1 MTKSTRAQSKG
12 LLRNLEERELDYGP
26 CACGS
31 SDWIDDHHII
41 CCGNTKCAYDQ
52 PVIGAHHWDAVM
64 DALRAQL
71 PPEPEGESDP
81 IWEMQKE
88 DAYAKFE
95 EWFGNPVPPQV
106 ISDDVAKPDG
116 EGLTLQFMEKWCD
129 LEEHGFE
136 MDDTCNWCFG
146 NGMEGGEYP
155 APSCESCNGTGYVKS
170 SVVLVSDLLSL
181 FQSAPVDGEGLRE
194 SALALYEAGRW
205 ELVGGTGDQYKL
217 WENLR
222 DTLGLP
228 EGYATKKGIH
238 PAQSESDPTDQ
249 RIEDASSTEKEG
261 GDWDWYNREVNE
273 YSDPAEY
280 HPATMMVIDV
290 NKAKSLIRMALVAV
304 RHTIPTPQWIYVP
317 SVVRNHLFNALRQIT
332 PPKTDLLYASTQLE
346 QAINLLDRSFPPA
359 QPESSTEKGI
369 RYEDL
374 PSSPYRNLQKR

>member
-1 MTKSTRAQSKG
+1 MSDQSG
-12 LLRNLEERELDYGP
+12 DTPNT
-26 CACGS
+26 
-31 SDWIDDHHII
+31 HHLK
-41 CCGNTKCAYDQ
+41 T
-52 PVIGAHHWDAVM
+52 W
-64 DALRAQL
+64 
-71 PPEPEGESDP
+71 PE
-81 IWEMQKE
+81 
-88 DAYAKFE
+88 YF
-95 EWFGNPVPPQV
+95 
-106 ISDDVAKPDG
+106 KPDG

-181 FQSAPVDGEGLRE
+181 FQSL
-194 SALALYEAGRW
+194 
-205 ELVGGTGDQYKL
+205 
-217 WENLR
+217 
-222 DTLGLP
+222 
-228 EGYATKKGIH
+228 

-304 RHTIPTPQWIYVP
+304 RHTIPTPQWMYVP

-374 PSSPYRNLQKR
+374 PSSPVQEQPKEVSK